1 MSWVYLPLVTA
12 GGAMM
17 PIQAAGTLREFSVAY
32 VNSVLPGDL
41 QKSVRAI
48 FKSIMGV

>member
-1 MSWVYLPLVTA
+1 MSWVYLLLATA

-17 PIQAAGTLREFSVAY
+17 PIQAAGALREFSVVY
-32 VNSVLPGDL
+32 VDSVLPGDL